1 MRSEHAV
8 AELTA
13 RQLSL
18 VTALV
23 AGGTPPAGVDP
34 ERVRIQAL
42 ALVRKR
48 SRSVARHRPEL
59 AANLGADFWPAFQ
72 RYAAA
77 DPAQPANT
85 SDAQRFARYVR
96 KSRRSRLIR
105 LFLARILQ
113 HQGRTD
119 ESDEGLTQ
127 AEAVAGCAVPI
138 PAARLSPRRGWRCYL
153 ARQPPSVTRVWPVM

>member
-127 AEAVAGCAVPI
+127 AEAVAGCAHAYSSS
-138 PAARLSPRRGWRCYL
+138 AAVAKEGMALLFS
-153 ARQPPSVTRVWPVM
+153 

>member
-1 MRSEHAV
+1 MRSAHADAV
-8 AELTA
+8 LAA

-59 AANLGADFWPAFQ
+59 ADSLGADFWPAFQ

-77 DPAQPANT
+77 DPTPPANT
-85 SDAQRFARYVR
+85 SSDAKRFARYLR
-96 KSRRSRLIR
+96 KSRRSRLRR
-105 LFLARILQ
+105 LLLPSSTRRAWLVER
-113 HQGRTD
+113 
-119 ESDEGLTQ
+119 GLGLFQ
-127 AEAVAGCAVPI
+127 Q
-138 PAARLSPRRGWRCYL
+138 RG
-153 ARQPPSVTRVWPVM
+153 Q

>member
-1 MRSEHAV
+1 MKSARTDDELAV
-8 AELTA
+8 

-59 AANLGADFWPAFQ
+59 AVSLGADFWPAFQ
-72 RYAAA
+72 RYTAAN
-77 DPAQPANT
+77 PTPPANT
-85 SDAQRFARYVR
+85 SSDAKRFARYLR
-96 KSRRSRLIR
+96 KSRRGRLIR
-105 LFLARILQ
+105 LLLPSS
-113 HQGRTD
+113 T
-119 ESDEGLTQ
+119 
-127 AEAVAGCAVPI
+127 
-138 PAARLSPRRGWRCYL
+138 RRGL
-153 ARQPPSVTRVWPVM
+153 PPSARTG

>member
-1 MRSEHAV
+1 MGSARSDG
-8 AELTA
+8 ELAA

-23 AGGTPPAGVDP
+23 AGGAPPAGVDP

-59 AANLGADFWPAFQ
+59 AADLGANFWPAFQ

-77 DPAQPANT
+77 DPTPPSNT
-85 SDAQRFARYVR
+85 SSDAKRFARYVR
-96 KSRRSRLIR
+96 KSRRNRLIR
-105 LFLARILQ
+105 LLLPFSSRRAWLVER
-113 HQGRTD
+113 
-119 ESDEGLTQ
+119 GL
-127 AEAVAGCAVPI
+127 
-138 PAARLSPRRGWRCYL
+138 RS
-153 ARQPPSVTRVWPVM
+153 

>member
-1 MRSEHAV
+1 MRSAHADAV
-8 AELTA
+8 LAA

-59 AANLGADFWPAFQ
+59 ADSLGADFWPAFQ

-77 DPAQPANT
+77 DPTPPANT
-85 SDAQRFARYVR
+85 SSDAKRFARYLR

-105 LFLARILQ
+105 LPMPYR
-113 HQGRTD
+113 
-119 ESDEGLTQ
+119 
-127 AEAVAGCAVPI
+127 
-138 PAARLSPRRGWRCYL
+138 PRPTTPRHTIAL
-153 ARQPPSVTRVWPVM
+153 RQSTH

>member
-1 MRSEHAV
+1 MRS
-8 AELTA
+8 AEADAKLAA

-18 VTALV
+18 VAALV

-59 AANLGADFWPAFQ
+59 AAGLGADFWPVFQ

-77 DPAQPANT
+77 DPAPPANT
-85 SDAQRFARYVR
+85 SSDAKRFARYVR
-96 KSRRSRLIR
+96 KSRRNLLTR
-105 LFLARILQ
+105 LFL
-113 HQGRTD
+113 
-119 ESDEGLTQ
+119 
-127 AEAVAGCAVPI
+127 
-138 PAARLSPRRGWRCYL
+138 
-153 ARQPPSVTRVWPVM
+153 PSSST

>member
-1 MRSEHAV
+1 MRSAHAD
-8 AELTA
+8 AELAA

-59 AANLGADFWPAFQ
+59 AVSLGTDFWPAFQ

-77 DPAQPANT
+77 GPTPPANSS
-85 SDAQRFARYVR
+85 SDAKRFARYLR

-105 LFLARILQ
+105 LLLPSSTRRAWLAER
-113 HQGRTD
+113 
-119 ESDEGLTQ
+119 GL
-127 AEAVAGCAVPI
+127 
-138 PAARLSPRRGWRCYL
+138 RS
-153 ARQPPSVTRVWPVM
+153 

>member
-1 MRSEHAV
+1 MRSEHAD
-8 AELTA
+8 AGLAA

-59 AANLGADFWPAFQ
+59 SASLGADFWAAFQ

-77 DPAQPANT
+77 DPAPPANT
-85 SDAQRFARYVR
+85 SSDAKRFARYVR
-96 KSRRSRLIR
+96 KSRRNRLIR
-105 LFLARILQ
+105 PFAAVIPPT
-113 HQGRTD
+113 GR
-119 ESDEGLTQ
+119 G
-127 AEAVAGCAVPI
+127 
-138 PAARLSPRRGWRCYL
+138 RGR
-153 ARQPPSVTRVWPVM
+153 